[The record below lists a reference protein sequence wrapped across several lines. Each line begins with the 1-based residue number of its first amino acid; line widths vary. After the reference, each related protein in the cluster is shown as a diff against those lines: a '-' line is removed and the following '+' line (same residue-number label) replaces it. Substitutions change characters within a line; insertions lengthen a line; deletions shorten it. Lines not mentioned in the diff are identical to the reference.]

1 MGTFKPLNLKFPQLE
16 TDRLILRELRSTD
29 VEAVHHYLSDPEVT
43 RYLDTPPQRS
53 LKQTQDLLNFLTSLF
68 QKGEGFRWGI
78 TLKAGD
84 AAGVV
89 IGTCGYHAWAKDHFR
104 AEIGYELARAY
115 WGQGIM
121 AEAMK
126 ALLAFGFEQ
135 MVLNRV
141 EAMVLVGNRASAR
154 FLEKLGFQQEAVLR
168 DYEFVQ
174 GRFRDVVL
182 FSLLAKTYDA
192 NHLTS

>member
-1 MGTFKPLNLKFPQLE
+1 VVTFKSLNLEFPQLE
-16 TDRLILRELRSTD
+16 TERIILRELKSTD
-29 VEAVHHYLSDPEVT
+29 AEAVYRYLSDREVT
-43 RYLDTPPQRS
+43 RYLDTPPHRS
-53 LKQTQDLLNFLTSLF
+53 LKQTQDLLNFLVSLF
-68 QKGEGFRWGI
+68 EKGEGFRWGI
-78 TLKAGD
+78 TLKSGD

-89 IGTCGYHAWAKDHFR
+89 IGTCGYHAWAKAHFR
-104 AEIGYELARAY
+104 AEIGYELARDY

-121 AEAMK
+121 AEAIK

-135 MVLNRV
+135 MALNRV
-141 EAMVLVGNRASAR
+141 EAMVLEGNRASAR

-174 GRFRDVVL
+174 GRFRDVLL
-182 FSLLAKTYDA
+182 FSLLSKNYA

>member
-1 MGTFKPLNLKFPQLE
+1 MATSKSLDLEFPQLE
-16 TDRLILRELRSTD
+16 TERLLLRELKSTD
-29 VEAVHHYLSDPEVT
+29 AEAVYRYLSDPEVT
-43 RYLDTPPQRS
+43 RYLATPPHRS
-53 LKQTQDLLNFLTSLF
+53 LKQTQDLLNFLVSLF
-68 QKGEGFRWGI
+68 EKGEGFRWGI

-121 AEAMK
+121 AEATE
-126 ALLAFGFEQ
+126 ALLTFGFEQ
-135 MVLNRV
+135 MALHRV
-141 EAMVLVGNRASAR
+141 EAMVLEGNRASAR

-174 GRFRDVVL
+174 GRFRDVLL
-182 FSLLAKTYDA
+182 FALLSKTTPA
-192 NHLTS
+192 T